1 MKSRE
6 TALRLKRFD
15 VQEKA
20 RKVQGLEQMIREFES
35 MSVDLERQIQTEE
48 DRTGIKDPTHFAYST
63 FAKAA
68 NLRRDKL
75 RASIEDL
82 RVKLGAAVRER
93 DEANTASVGDVLPA
107 PRDGVRGRRR
117 LERSVLA
124 MAR

>member
-35 MSVDLERQIQTEE
+35 MAVDLERQIQSEE
-48 DRTGIKDPTHFAYST
+48 DRTGVKDPTHFAYST

-68 NLRRDKL
+68 GLRRDKL
-75 RASIEDL
+75 KASIDDL
-82 RVKLGAAVRER
+82 RAKLDAAVRER
-93 DEANTASVGDVLPA
+93 DEASAEAGGDMPPE
-107 PRDGVRGRRR
+107 PRDGLRSRRR
-117 LERSVLA
+117 LERPLAA